1 MKKLLLALPFSILL
15 TACATEEVKP
25 TSAPTP
31 APAPA
36 PVDIIENPAT
46 FKTK

>member
-25 TSAPTP
+25 TSAPDPT
-31 APAPA
+31 PA

>member
-25 TSAPTP
+25 TSAP
-31 APAPA
+31 APA

>member
-25 TSAPTP
+25 TSAPQLQPLWTLLK
-31 APAPA
+31 
-36 PVDIIENPAT
+36 ILLHLKQN
-46 FKTK
+46 